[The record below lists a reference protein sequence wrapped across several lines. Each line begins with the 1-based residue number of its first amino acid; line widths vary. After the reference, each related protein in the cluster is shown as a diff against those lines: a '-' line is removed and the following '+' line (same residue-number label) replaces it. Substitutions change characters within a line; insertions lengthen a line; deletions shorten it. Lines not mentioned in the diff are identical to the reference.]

1 MSRYTGPVNKKS
13 RRYNFSILENNKEFE
28 RNKKKVNPPGQHGAK
43 RVKLSEYGLQLREK
57 QKVKFMYGL
66 NERQMINTF
75 KKSKLIKTNILGV
88 NFLIMLESR
97 LDNIVYRLGLSN
109 TRRGA
114 RQLVNH
120 KHILV
125 NKKCIN
131 IPSYICKVNDEITLK
146 EKSKKLKVVTD
157 SIKNHYTTLKFVRFN
172 KTNFLGTYLRNP
184 LRSEL
189 NQEINEA
196 LIIEL
201 YNRII

>member
-1 MSRYTGPVNKKS
+1 MSRYTGPIRKKA
-13 RRYNFSILENNKEFE
+13 RRYNFSILENNQEFNK
-28 RNKKKVNPPGQHGAK
+28 NKKKTSPPGQHANK

-97 LDNIVYRLGLSN
+97 LDNLVYRLGLSN

-125 NKKCIN
+125 NQKCIN

-146 EKSKKLKVVTD
+146 EKSKKLKTVTD
-157 SIKNHYTTLKFVRFN
+157 AIKNHYSTLKFVRFN
-172 KTNFLGTYLRNP
+172 KTNFIGTYLRYPKRN
-184 LRSEL
+184 EL
-189 NQEINEA
+189 NQDINES